1 MIYGSKSRIG
11 LIVPS
16 NNTVIEPELYYIA
29 PKGISF
35 HFTKLLIDM
44 PMPNTNIRDL
54 EGESVTILQHSGVD
68 LIVYACMSTSISDSD
83 QWEKEVTKKTGISAT
98 TASNSIKSALK
109 AVNCSS
115 LALVC
120 HYPAAEL
127 APIVDWLE
135 SQSLNVTKVE
145 TANVH
150 DQQEVCNIPVEEV
163 YKMAERAN
171 SDVADAICILGT
183 DLRTFPI
190 IDEIEK
196 SIKKPVISS
205 NLAILWSALKLS
217 GKEEQIAGHGSLL
230 SSLGRSKQ

>member
-16 NNTVIEPELYYIA
+16 NNTVIEPELYHIA

-35 HFTKLLIDM
+35 HFTKLLMDT
-44 PMPNTNIRDL
+44 PRPSSNIRDV
-54 EGESVTILQHSGVD
+54 EGESVKILQHSGVN

-83 QWEKEVTKKTGISAT
+83 QWEKEVSRKTGISTT
-98 TASNSIKSALK
+98 TASSSIKSALK
-109 AVNCSS
+109 AVNCSK

-120 HYPAAEL
+120 HYPTAEL
-127 APIVDWLE
+127 PPIIDWLE
-135 SQSLNVTKVE
+135 SQSLNITKTE
-145 TANVH
+145 TANINN
-150 DQQEVCNIPVEEV
+150 QQEVCNISVEEV
-163 YKMAERAN
+163 YKMTERAN
-171 SDVADAICILGT
+171 SDDADAICILGT

-205 NLAILWSALKLS
+205 NLAILWKALKLS
-217 GKEEQIAGHGSLL
+217 GQEEQIAGHGYLL
-230 SSLGRSKQ
+230 SSLGH